1 MKYFV
6 YMLWGQYFLVV
17 FFEKLFRTAQNKI
30 FRWEQSKQKE
40 EREKILNSLMQ
51 SQKRVKNYGGFYRVE
66 SSKKLWRFLLNKKL
80 WRFLHSIEPSSSPP
94 PPHPQHPNLFIFAMV
109 GFLRVDGRGFC
120 WQISSD
126 PHYIWLL
133 HRSQYTLLRAI

>member
-1 MKYFV
+1 ME
-6 YMLWGQYFLVV
+6 V
-17 FFEKLFRTAQNKI
+17 FTEYKA
-30 FRWEQSKQKE
+30 
-40 EREKILNSLMQ
+40 
-51 SQKRVKNYGGFYRVE
+51 VKNYGDF
-66 SSKKLWRFLLNKKL
+66 
-80 WRFLHSIEPSSSPP
+80 FLHSIEPSSSPP
-94 PPHPQHPNLFIFAMV
+94 PPHPQPPNLFIFDLV